1 MPVRRRSLVT
11 AGDAAAALIAV
22 AAMIGCSKTTPDG
35 VITVAAA
42 SSLRAAM
49 PELARVYEASHPG
62 RRVSAMYAAS
72 GDLRRQVEAGA
83 PIDVVLFAGARPVDE
98 LVAEGRAVGE
108 SRRVVAR
115 NELVLV
121 GPKGKSPLTFAT
133 LTELPPDDKVA
144 VGDPRTV
151 PAGEYAR
158 DYLTALGEWDA
169 LQSHLVTGPNVA
181 AVLVYVRRGEVAA
194 GVVYRTELRGIDD
207 LIVLDEARGKDA
219 PHPEVVGAVVRGGS
233 ADAADFLKF
242 VESSAGERVLE
253 SFGFGA
259 P

>member
-1 MPVRRRSLVT
+1 
-11 AGDAAAALIAV
+11 
-22 AAMIGCSKTTPDG
+22 
-35 VITVAAA
+35 
-42 SSLRAAM
+42 
-49 PELARVYEASHPG
+49 
-62 RRVSAMYAAS
+62 
-72 GDLRRQVEAGA
+72 
-83 PIDVVLFAGARPVDE
+83 
-98 LVAEGRAVGE
+98 
-108 SRRVVAR
+108 
-115 NELVLV
+115 
-121 GPKGKSPLTFAT
+121 
-133 LTELPPDDKVA
+133 
-144 VGDPRTV
+144 
-151 PAGEYAR
+151 
-158 DYLTALGEWDA
+158 
-169 LQSHLVTGPNVA
+169 VTGPNVA